1 MLYYNTLLKETL
13 LLIYLI
19 VNLNKT
25 KNNLKKLKF
34 QINNHGS
41 KLFIL
46 KFCKKNEKYQI
57 LV

>member
-34 QINNHGS
+34 
-41 KLFIL
+41 
-46 KFCKKNEKYQI
+46 
-57 LV
+57 